1 MVPVPDLVPV
11 VEVLDPGRELQR
23 VVLEQQRVGAEV
35 ARVLRARR
43 DDDDVAR
50 PVVKFQSSSNGN
62 PGQMQQP
69 QKCPAES

>member
-23 VVLEQQRVGAEV
+23 VVLEQQCVGAEV
-35 ARVLRARR
+35 ARRLRARC

-50 PVVKFQSSSNGN
+50 PVVKLQST
-62 PGQMQQP
+62 QQ
-69 QKCPAES
+69 E